1 MKLNYRWS
9 PGWSLYIH
17 SPAPTFT
24 LCVQSVLTKHRQNR
38 QLSRSQKLYWSKD
51 QTEIS
56 CILSKNSLPRSVK
69 VKVVIC
75 NGSEADL
82 GNIYYET
89 KGELSNRAAW
99 HHLTLFLK
107 KFFLRIYPYFKVLR
121 GIMGL
126 LPKATQHRVNINCRD
141 VLIPTRFEN
150 GNGGKTLNE
159 SVADDAIIGY

>member
-1 MKLNYRWS
+1 M
-9 PGWSLYIH
+9 
-17 SPAPTFT
+17 
-24 LCVQSVLTKHRQNR
+24 
-38 QLSRSQKLYWSKD
+38 YWSKD

-107 KFFLRIYPYFKVLR
+107 KFFLRLYPYFKVLR

-141 VLIPTRFEN
+141 VIYSKSHLDSN
-150 GNGGKTLNE
+150 
-159 SVADDAIIGY
+159 SVWKWKWRKDTEWISGWWRHNRILRDKSGVYVNLWV